1 MKEVIRKEIILN
13 LDETIKILEVKEVT
27 DIEKLKELS
36 EKSIEF
42 VAMHKDLDLVSITV
56 MIYSLYKIVNNIPDK
71 DRQDLLVEVKN
82 AQKFIQQSNLHR
94 YNKSIR
100 TLFEIIKRTNNQIK
114 EHFNDVMVAA
124 RIKKSAS
131 LLSKG
136 LSIGQA
142 AGLMGLS
149 NWDLQQY
156 AGHSTTYE
164 EHKEK
169 LPAVKR
175 LRTALKLFGM

>member
-1 MKEVIRKEIILN
+1 M
-13 LDETIKILEVKEVT
+13 
-27 DIEKLKELS
+27 
-36 EKSIEF
+36 
-42 VAMHKDLDLVSITV
+42 
-56 MIYSLYKIVNNIPDK
+56 
-71 DRQDLLVEVKN
+71 
-82 AQKFIQQSNLHR
+82 
-94 YNKSIR
+94 
-100 TLFEIIKRTNNQIK
+100 IIKHELVNQIK